1 MEKNNNKWILNDNWV
16 LRNDPQY
23 TEQYRAIDVNTGLTL
38 TISQTLY
45 YLLKCFSEISLSFSE
60 LNNFFKMKNQVVD
73 ISSFSEIA
81 EKYSFLKLSSS
92 NSEKRR
98 FFDNYQIESRV
109 PVTNSPENAEIHFTH
124 GCNLKCNLKCKHCF
138 QGSSPRD
145 FSSNQID
152 SSYWKNIFKEL
163 EFYNVYNIVISG
175 GEPLFYPEFNSLFKE
190 IVNYRLR
197 LNILTN
203 GVLINDDIVDYLS
216 LPNVSLTISMD
227 GHNSETH
234 DFLRG
239 KGSFKRLIAAIEK
252 LKKCDANLT
261 LSYTIHHK
269 NYNFI
274 EDFIQFSIKLGIKS
288 VGFLTI
294 DPIGRALENKYL
306 LFNSIQI
313 NSITENVNNL
323 KIKYKDKIEIEY
335 TDPMALNAGDTK
347 SDIIS
352 CSAGTNRIAIDSKGF
367 VYPCVMAFGE
377 EQFKLGNLNQ
387 DNLQNLW
394 VSNDTFKLFRGF
406 INISNLPDCFN
417 CVLKNHCSLKNCRLK
432 NYKVNKSLFDRPLG
446 CMLERQ
452 ISYMSLL

>member
-1 MEKNNNKWILNDNWV
+1 MEKDNKKWILNDNWV

-23 TEQYRAIDVNTGLTL
+23 IEQYRAIDINKGLTL

-60 LNNFFKMKNQVVD
+60 LNNFLKSKNKVVD
-73 ISSFSEIA
+73 ISSFSKIDD
-81 EKYSFLKLSSS
+81 KYSFLGISSTHS
-92 NSEKRR
+92 VKNR

-109 PVTNSPENAEIHFTH
+109 PVTNTPENAEIHFTH
-124 GCNLKCNLKCKHCF
+124 GCNLKCKHCF
-138 QGSSPRD
+138 QESSPRD
-145 FSSNQID
+145 LFSNQIEP
-152 SSYWKNIFKEL
+152 SYWKSIFQEL

-216 LPNVSLTISMD
+216 LPNVLLTISMD

-239 KGSFKRLIAAIEK
+239 KGSFKKLVVAIER
-252 LKKCDANLT
+252 LKERDANIT

-269 NYNFI
+269 NYEFI
-274 EDFIQFSIKLGIKS
+274 EDFIEFSIKLGIKS

-294 DPIGRALENKYL
+294 DPIGRALEHKYL
-306 LFNSIQI
+306 LFNSTQI
-313 NSITENVNNL
+313 NSITENVYNL
-323 KIKYKDKIEIEY
+323 KIKYKDQIEIEY

-352 CSAGTNRIAIDSKGF
+352 CSAGTNRIAIDSNGF

-377 EQFKLGNLNQ
+377 EQFKLGDLKQ

-394 VSNDTFKLFRGF
+394 VSNDLFKLFRGS
-406 INISNLPDCFN
+406 INISDLPDCFN
-417 CVLKNHCSLKNCRLK
+417 CDLKNHCSLKNCRLK
-432 NYKVNKSLFDRPLG
+432 NYKVNKSLLDRPLG

-452 ISYMSLL
+452 TSPN